1 MEEDLFLYM
10 VSEGSLLG
18 SLRVIR
24 CQQGS
29 LRLNMA
35 NRTHESYI
43 FWKVYDV
50 HSPAGIGPTEQNRTC
65 MYVQNWHLLR
75 EISLNDP
82 NYPIM
87 TT

>member
-29 LRLNMA
+29 RRLNMA

-50 HSPAGIGPTEQNRTC
+50 HSPAGIGPTEQNRT
-65 MYVQNWHLLR
+65 
-75 EISLNDP
+75 E
-82 NYPIM
+82 
-87 TT
+87 